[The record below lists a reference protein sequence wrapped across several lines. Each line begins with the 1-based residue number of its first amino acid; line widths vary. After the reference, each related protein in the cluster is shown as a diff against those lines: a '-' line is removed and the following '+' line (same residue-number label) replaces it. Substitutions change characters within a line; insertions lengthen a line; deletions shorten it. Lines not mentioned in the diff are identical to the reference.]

1 MFHKQSTRVR
11 RDKTRRPL
19 SSGKE
24 QLRTTAKGPIQRNR
38 GIFIALACLC
48 CLLVGLG
55 LGYVLVPAP
64 VPQSLRAAEPL
75 TSVTIGHETFDD
87 AQTVKVTPNVTYGQ
101 PLTWRGS
108 GVVTGITVSN
118 GEILNSGTTFF
129 QVDGM
134 PIIALYTAV
143 PLYRDL
149 TTDAVGPDV
158 GALRDELGRLG
169 YAVSPSSG
177 DHNRYDWSLQ
187 QAVRELQRSNGL
199 SGDLVDGN
207 INLAR
212 IVWIPQTSLT
222 LSDSALVWGQDAPQ
236 QIGASSTTLASLT
249 VTMPSELAPGKR
261 LVIMSN
267 TQTSLPENGVIT
279 DATFL
284 DAVRQSDEFRQWL
297 TLPAEQRKNLDAAIQ
312 LQEPVDALRVP
323 AGSVFG
329 IRDDDSACIQSHG
342 RKIPV
347 TLYGTLNGYAMVVP
361 SRHAKPS
368 TVDISSAITDSS
380 CPVGTQKKNVNS
392 SSPNKKEADDGTHS
406 ETAQ

>member
-1 MFHKQSTRVR
+1 MFHKQSTHVQQ
-11 RDKTRRPL
+11 DKSRQPL

-24 QLRTTAKGPIQRNR
+24 QLRATAKGPIQRNR

-48 CLLVGLG
+48 CLLVGLS
-55 LGYVLVPAP
+55 LGYAFVPAP
-64 VPQSLRAAEPL
+64 VPQSLRAAETL

-87 AQTVKVTPNVTYGQ
+87 TQTVKVTPNVTYGQ
-101 PLTWRGS
+101 SLTWRGS
-108 GVVTGITVSN
+108 GVVTGINVSN
-118 GEILNSGTTFF
+118 GKTLNSGTTFF
-129 QVDGM
+129 QVDGAS
-134 PIIALYTAV
+134 IIALYTAV

-149 TTDAVGPDV
+149 TADTIGPDV

-207 INLAR
+207 VDLTR

-236 QIGASSTTLASLT
+236 QIGTSSTTLTSLT

-261 LVIMSN
+261 LVTMSN
-267 TQTSLPENGVIT
+267 AQTSLPENGVIT

-284 DAVRQSDEFRQWL
+284 DTVRQSDEFRQWL
-297 TLPAEQRKNLDAAIQ
+297 ALPVDQRKNLDATIQ
-312 LQEPVDALRVP
+312 LQEPVAALRVP

-361 SRHAKPS
+361 SGNEKPS

-380 CPVGTQKKNVNS
+380 CPAVSQKKSVNS
-392 SSPNKKEADDGTHS
+392 GSSNKKEADDGTHS
-406 ETAQ
+406 GTAQ